1 MSSVQEKSNG
11 FDVLSSNVFN
21 LNEDIEKIEWRN
33 LSNEKRIEI
42 INTYFVAE
50 FNNSNS
56 TKKIDTNTIST
67 IIELLL
73 KGKMKSKKEITYD
86 KVNERIIQINAL
98 IIEQYTDIYI
108 YKPSILIKKE
118 KSKKIAKNV
127 LFRKKT

>member
-1 MSSVQEKSNG
+1 MSVQEKSNG

-33 LSNEKRIEI
+33 LSNEKRIKI
-42 INTYFVAE
+42 INTYFVEE
-50 FNNSNS
+50 FNNLNS

-108 YKPSILIKKE
+108 YKPSVLIKKE

>member
-1 MSSVQEKSNG
+1 MSVQENSNG

-50 FNNSNS
+50 FNHSNS

-108 YKPSILIKKE
+108 YKPAILIKKE

>member
-1 MSSVQEKSNG
+1 MSVQEKSNG

-108 YKPSILIKKE
+108 YKPAILIKKE

>member
-1 MSSVQEKSNG
+1 MSVQERNNG
-11 FDVLSSNVFN
+11 FNVLSSNVFN

-108 YKPSILIKKE
+108 YKPAILIKKE